1 MEADKTISSGPYL
14 LKEWVHN
21 SKFVFENNPDYWDA
35 KNVKTEKIVLKLID
49 SDVAASN
56 FKNGEVDVTAVNFEQ
71 SKEFKGK
78 PELVQANDGGM
89 WYLLFNTNVKPLN
102 NAKVRKAISMAINK
116 EELVQ
121 KILDNS
127 EKNVK
132 SFVPSGIGIKGLEK
146 DFAEEVPTSLPGYNP
161 EEAKKLLAEGLKEEG
176 MQQFPSI
183 ELVFGEGANTKVISE
198 FIQASLKNNLG
209 IDLKLSVVKGN

>member
-1 MEADKTISSGPYL
+1 MTGVQTCALPISLRLIPGVEVLRHENSLVARTQRGLPQRVILAGHIDTVPIADK
-14 LKEWVHN
+14 
-21 SKFVFENNPDYWDA
+21 
-35 KNVKTEKIVLKLID
+35 
-49 SDVAASN
+49 
-56 FKNGEVDVTAVNFEQ
+56 
-71 SKEFKGK
+71 KEFEGK

-121 KILDNS
+121 KTLDNS

-146 DFAEEVPTSLPGYNP
+146 DFAEEEIGRAHV
-161 EEAKKLLAEGLKEEG
+161 
-176 MQQFPSI
+176 
-183 ELVFGEGANTKVISE
+183 
-198 FIQASLKNNLG
+198 
-209 IDLKLSVVKGN
+209 